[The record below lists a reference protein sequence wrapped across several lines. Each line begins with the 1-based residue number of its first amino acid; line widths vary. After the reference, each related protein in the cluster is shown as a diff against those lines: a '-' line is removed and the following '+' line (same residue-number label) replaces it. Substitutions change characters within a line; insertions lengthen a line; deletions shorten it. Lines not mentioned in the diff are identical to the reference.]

1 MFLAVIWKTAH
12 SQLPGPQISSRARNP
27 PGFSSPPARRF
38 GWVCFTFLSTSL
50 PSLPIC
56 GARVVPGILVPCD
69 GDASC
74 PWEVWQRPESQGKL
88 CGRAWRLEQPPTS
101 QSSSPTTGPS
111 FLLHLSLS
119 LLPSTSPC
127 QRLCKELELADTLI
141 SCRDCSTRAGLPGE
155 GRKKEQQNF
164 VPCHQGAS
172 FVRDASLLSTGPSG
186 LLSCFATWV
195 LLAVTGARAVFE
207 LWSSCWVGASPLGLP
222 SGLLLAD
229 GDVLLLVSSFPALWK
244 EKKKR
249 ACSPFLPWCLL
260 SGSSQHSECKSCSAG
275 RVPAF
280 ANPQGL
286 PPALRS
292 EEPGCAS
299 PKALSCFCVLGC
311 WDRPAGQCRGFLY
324 LCLASSVTLPGEI
337 SSSAR
342 CLNWRGAEGPPC
354 PCGVRGGLLQPPAPA
369 AASPPEL
376 FLFLEKCKSRSA
388 VPREEAAPTRAVW
401 GREVQSLQE
410 P

>member
-1 MFLAVIWKTAH
+1 M
-12 SQLPGPQISSRARNP
+12 
-27 PGFSSPPARRF
+27 
-38 GWVCFTFLSTSL
+38 
-50 PSLPIC
+50 
-56 GARVVPGILVPCD
+56 PGILVPCD

-74 PWEVWQRPESQGKL
+74 PWEVWQLPESQGKL

-244 EKKKR
+244 EKKKKELVLPS
-249 ACSPFLPWCLL
+249 SPGVSYQGPLSTGMQIMVVYLL
-260 SGSSQHSECKSCSAG
+260 LQILGVCQ
-275 RVPAF
+275 
-280 ANPQGL
+280 
-286 PPALRS
+286 PAL
-292 EEPGCAS
+292 PGCAS
-299 PKALSCFCVLGC
+299 P
-311 WDRPAGQCRGFLY
+311 
-324 LCLASSVTLPGEI
+324 
-337 SSSAR
+337 
-342 CLNWRGAEGPPC
+342 
-354 PCGVRGGLLQPPAPA
+354 A
-369 AASPPEL
+369 ACTKP
-376 FLFLEKCKSRSA
+376 
-388 VPREEAAPTRAVW
+388 
-401 GREVQSLQE
+401 
-410 P
+410 

>member
-1 MFLAVIWKTAH
+1 MIWKTAH

-27 PGFSSPPARRF
+27 PGLSSPPARRF

-56 GARVVPGILVPCD
+56 GARVMPGILMPCD

-88 CGRAWRLEQPPTS
+88 CGRAWRLEQLPTS
-101 QSSSPTTGPS
+101 QSSSPATGPS

-141 SCRDCSTRAGLPGE
+141 SCRDCSARAGLPGE

-260 SGSSQHSECKSCSAG
+260 SGSSQHRNANRG

-280 ANPQGL
+280 ANPRGL
-286 PPALRS
+286 PA
-292 EEPGCAS
+292 
-299 PKALSCFCVLGC
+299 
-311 WDRPAGQCRGFLY
+311 RPA
-324 LCLASSVTLPGEI
+324 E
-337 SSSAR
+337 
-342 CLNWRGAEGPPC
+342 RGAWLC
-354 PCGVRGGLLQPPAPA
+354 ITQ
-369 AASPPEL
+369 SPEL
-376 FLFLEKCKSRSA
+376 LLRARLLGQTGGA
-388 VPREEAAPTRAVW
+388 VPRLPLLSVPRLLRDLTRGDLFLCTVFKLAW
-401 GREVQSLQE
+401 GRGPALSLWRTRRS
-410 P
+410 PAASCPCSCISP